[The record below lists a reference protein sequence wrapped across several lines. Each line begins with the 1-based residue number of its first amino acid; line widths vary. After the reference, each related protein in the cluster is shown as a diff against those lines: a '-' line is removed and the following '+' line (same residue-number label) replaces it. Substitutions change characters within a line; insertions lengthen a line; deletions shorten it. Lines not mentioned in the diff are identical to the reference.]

1 MIAQKPVIDY
11 TCCNMDYKLLN
22 VRVDFRYKLKKQG
35 EIRNDYIYVCVLAA
49 RSDYV
54 AIGI

>member
-1 MIAQKPVIDY
+1 
-11 TCCNMDYKLLN
+11 MDYKLLN

-54 AIGI
+54 AIGIWDWMIFG